1 MTLYPSIE
9 CERKKVSKMKTLIKT
24 LKIMASGVALIS
36 GITAASSTIYLLP
49 EAKSAGVASSNQ
61 NALMFLGMDRNANLK
76 GICFTM
82 AMQSPSITPL
92 VDITATTDNGRFI
105 MHGLR
110 PKHSDDTKELV
121 CSLGSEAG
129 DFLTGLAKSSVVNV
143 KLDFNGEVRSYR
155 FDTTEFGKMLTT
167 NGQSVWEKAAKDYAQ
182 GVRAPIF
189 YGNSIKALKKNA
201 ILPNVETHAYKASDD
216 KLNSVW
222 KSLSPETRK
231 RLLPSQR
238 EWIKGK
244 SVCKNEQ
251 KCLTDMTNNRIREL
265 EAENG
270 K

>member
-1 MTLYPSIE
+1 
-9 CERKKVSKMKTLIKT
+9 
-24 LKIMASGVALIS
+24 MA
-36 GITAASSTIYLLP
+36 
-49 EAKSAGVASSNQ
+49 K
-61 NALMFLGMDRNANLK
+61 
-76 GICFTM
+76 
-82 AMQSPSITPL
+82 QSPSLVPM
-92 VDITATTDNGRFI
+92 VDITATTDNGKFI

-110 PKHSDDTKELV
+110 PKHSDNTKELV

-143 KLDFNGEVRSYR
+143 KLDFNGETRSYM

-167 NGQSVWEKAAKDYAQ
+167 NGQSVWEKAAKDYTQ

-189 YGNSIKALKKNA
+189 YGNSIKAPKNNA
-201 ILPNVETHAYKASDD
+201 TPSNVETHDYRASDD

-251 KCLTDMTNNRIREL
+251 KCLTDMTNKRTLEL
-265 EAENG
+265 EAENAN
-270 K
+270 

>member
-1 MTLYPSIE
+1 
-9 CERKKVSKMKTLIKT
+9 MKTLIKS
-24 LKIMASGVALIS
+24 LKIMASSVALIS
-36 GITAASSTIYLLP
+36 GMTAASSTVYLLP

-82 AMQSPSITPL
+82 AKQSPSLVPM

-110 PKHSDDTKELV
+110 PKHSDKTKELV

-143 KLDFNGEVRSYR
+143 KLDFNGEVRSYS
-155 FDTTEFGKMLTT
+155 FDTTEFGKMLTD
-167 NGQSVWEKAAKDYAQ
+167 NGKDAWEKAAKDYAQ
-182 GVRAPIF
+182 GVRAPFF
-189 YGNSIKALKKNA
+189 YDNIREVPKSNA
-201 ILPNVETHAYKASDD
+201 TPPNVETHGYKASDD

-244 SVCKNEQ
+244 LVCKNEQ
-251 KCLTDMTNNRIREL
+251 KCLTDMTKNRILEL